1 MSKTLLAAASALALV
16 TAIGISGAE
25 AGFKPPGLAP
35 GNSGKPPGQH
45 PGSKPPGQKSGNKH
59 PGWHPG
65 R

>member
-1 MSKTLLAAASALALV
+1 MKKLAILVPALAFAV
-16 TAIGISGAE
+16 AVGISGAE
-25 AGFKPPGLAP
+25 AGWKPPGLAP

-45 PGSKPPGQKSGNKH
+45 PGSKPPGQKPGNKH